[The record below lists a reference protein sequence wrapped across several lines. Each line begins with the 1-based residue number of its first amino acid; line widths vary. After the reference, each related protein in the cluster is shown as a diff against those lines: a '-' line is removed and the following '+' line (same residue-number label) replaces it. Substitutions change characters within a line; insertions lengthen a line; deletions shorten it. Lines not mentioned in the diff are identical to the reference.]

1 MAKLYCI
8 TPSGIIYGMS
18 MQAINTNSGYVNNNG
33 WCYFPSGMILQWGI
47 FTNVGI
53 FTLNLE
59 FPSGSFVALCSV
71 RSNNEGPQYAEG
83 NPRINIVSKS
93 QLYIDGGSM
102 YNWTGIYWMV
112 IGY

>member
-1 MAKLYCI
+1 MAKLYCN

-53 FTLNLE
+53 FTLI
-59 FPSGSFVALCSV
+59 CSV
-71 RSNNEGPQYAEG
+71 RSNNEGPQYSE
-83 NPRINIVSKS
+83 
-93 QLYIDGGSM
+93 
-102 YNWTGIYWMV
+102 
-112 IGY
+112 